1 MKKYLFTFG
10 SGQLKN
16 FNVAPQHIVV
26 IVEAPDEISARQKV
40 FKSKIGA
47 GFCTSYPYSK
57 LEEFKETY
65 KVVEMTLEE
74 LLSREMSPRGTL
86 VF

>member
-16 FNVAPQHIVV
+16 FNVNPQHIVV
-26 IVEAPDEISARQKV
+26 TVEAPDEILARRKV

-47 GFCTSYPYSK
+47 GFCTSYPYYKHVCNLHLLK
-57 LEEFKETY
+57 L
-65 KVVEMTLEE
+65 
-74 LLSREMSPRGTL
+74 
-86 VF
+86 